1 MSKDFSGYTDTAL
14 WQAFLDGDEDAFERI
29 YNQYAP
35 LLYNYGRHMLKNRQ
49 LVEDCIHDLFVYLHQ
64 HRSTLGTTTSIKYY
78 LFRSLRR
85 RIAENIATYGIYSE
99 EPDTAEGYNFEIIS
113 SPESQLIEYQ
123 SALFQHDELIKAMNL
138 LPKRQREVLY
148 LLYFN
153 EMSYKEVASIMS
165 LEMRTVYNQV
175 HNALQTLKSHLNK
188 SHIFLLITLLLISF
202 FIY

>member
-1 MSKDFSGYTDTAL
+1 MSKNFSGYADTAL
-14 WQAFLDGDEDAFERI
+14 WQAFINGDEDAFEYI

-35 LLYNYGRHMLKNRQ
+35 LLYNYGRHILKNRQ

-64 HRSTLGTTTSIKYY
+64 HRSALGPTTSIKYY

-85 RIAENIATYGIYSE
+85 RIAENMATFGIYSE

-123 SALFQHDELIKAMNL
+123 SALFQHDELIRAMNL

-175 HNALQTLKSHLNK
+175 HNALQTLKKHLNK
-188 SHIFLLITLLLISF
+188 SQIFLLITFLLISF